1 MAEMKTVLLVDDEDD
16 IIEYLSTL
24 LADAGYEV
32 RTARDGVQATAEA
45 RKARPDVVSLD
56 ITMPNKSGVRFYREM
71 RTDPELADVP
81 IVIVTG
87 VVNPW
92 AGPDGTGSFED
103 FISSR
108 RKLRPPDGFFGKPV
122 DREAYLAKLAE
133 VTA

>member
-1 MAEMKTVLLVDDEDD
+1 VEAMAEVLR
-16 IIEYLSTL
+16 S
-24 LADAGYEV
+24 
-32 RTARDGVQATAEA
+32 
-45 RKARPDVVSLD
+45 RPDVVSLD

-71 RTDPELADVP
+71 REDAALRDVP

-92 AGPDGTGSFED
+92 AGPDGTGSFQD

-108 RKLRPPDGFFGKPV
+108 KRVPPPDGYFGKPV

-133 VTA
+133 ILG